1 MTETAICI
9 DNITRDF
16 EMVRAVNGLSLEVPS
31 GIIFGFLGPNGA
43 GKTTTINLLLGLL
56 EPTSGRAEVLG
67 FDTRTQA
74 NEVRTHT
81 GALLEHPGLYE
92 QLSAE
97 DNLEFYGR
105 IWHLPVNERRDRI
118 KELLTHMG
126 VWERR
131 KERVGTWSKGMKQKL
146 ALGRALLHRP
156 PLIFLDEPTAGLD
169 VIAATAVRDDLEALA
184 AREGVTVFLTTHN
197 MAEAE
202 RLCEQVAVIRDGELM
217 AIGHPD
223 ELRDRAGGPGLEILG
238 HGFEDNVLNLL
249 RAHPDVVA
257 AEVLN
262 EKHLT
267 IDLREDMDAA
277 PLVSLVVGAGA
288 QVEEVS
294 RSKASL
300 EEVFLTL
307 MEEER

>member
-1 MTETAICI
+1 MTAIAI
-9 DNITRDF
+9 RIENITRDF
-16 EMVRAVNGLSLEVPS
+16 GTLRAVDNLSLEVHT
-31 GIIFGFLGPNGA
+31 GTIFGFLGPNGA
-43 GKTTTINLLLGLL
+43 GKTTTLNLLLGLL
-56 EPTSGRAEVLG
+56 DPTSGRAEVLG
-67 FDTRTQA
+67 FDTQTQGD
-74 NEVRTHT
+74 EVRTRT

-105 IWHLPVNERRDRI
+105 IGRMPANERRSRI

-146 ALGRALLHRP
+146 ALSRAMLHRP
-156 PLIFLDEPTAGLD
+156 PLVFLDEPTAGLD
-169 VIAATAVRDDLEALA
+169 VVAATAVRDDLEALA
-184 AREGVTVFLTTHN
+184 AHEGVTVFLTTHN
-197 MAEAE
+197 MAEVE
-202 RLCEQVAVIRDGELM
+202 RLCGQVAVIRDGKLV

-223 ELRDRAGGPGLEILG
+223 ELRARAGGPSLEILG
-238 HGFEDNVLNLL
+238 RGFDDNVLTLL
-249 RAHPDVVA
+249 RANPGVVA

-262 EKHLT
+262 EHLT
-267 IDLREDMDAA
+267 IDLRDGVDAA
-277 PLVSLVVGAGA
+277 PLISLVVSAGI
-288 QVEEVS
+288 QVEEVR